1 MPRKKPK
8 PDSDPRPRFFETDN
22 DRDFYDVLADVRARK
37 AAGELRL
44 RNIHFR
50 RYPGALWSFEIQYE
64 KPYLGQQE
72 IPL

>member
-8 PDSDPRPRFFETDN
+8 PDDDPRPRFFDTDL
-22 DRDFYDVLADVRARK
+22 DRDFYAILADVRARK
-37 AAGELRL
+37 VAGELRL

-50 RYPGALWSFEIQYE
+50 RYPGALWSFEVQYE